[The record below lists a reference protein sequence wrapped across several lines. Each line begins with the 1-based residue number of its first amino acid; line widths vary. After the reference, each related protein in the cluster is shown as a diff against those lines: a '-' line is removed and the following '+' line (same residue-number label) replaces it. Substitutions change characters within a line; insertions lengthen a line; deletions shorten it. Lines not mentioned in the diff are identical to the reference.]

1 MEQKDFD
8 MQMKEAA
15 KKYEKGRPSKL
26 PSANFIA
33 GAKWAASQLT
43 QTGTEL
49 YYINQLRE
57 QIKSRRA
64 TDAEPWLEQTIRTAA
79 QVLVD
84 IDELRA
90 DIRKNG
96 RIWEEQG
103 YNMQKKK
110 VVNPELAHLKDLM
123 RTMSMYYESLGLSFK
138 STPSKMKESAKVGVD
153 EDNPIVQYLA
163 GVNEV
168 RRMMNEPPEDFE

>member
-1 MEQKDFD
+1 MEQKEFEV
-8 MQMKEAA
+8 QMKEAA
-15 KKYEKGRPSKL
+15 KKYENGHPSKL
-26 PSANFIA
+26 PSANFMA

-110 VVNPELAHLKDLM
+110 VVNPELAHLKDMM
-123 RTMSMYYESLGLSFK
+123 RTMAIYYESLGLSFK

-153 EDNPIVQYLA
+153 EDDPIIQYYQGIQDHL
-163 GVNEV
+163 N
-168 RRMMNEPPEDFE
+168 RPE

>member
-1 MEQKDFD
+1 MEQKDFE

-15 KKYEKGRPSKL
+15 KKYENGHPSQKA
-26 PSANFIA
+26 SANFIA

-43 QTGTEL
+43 QAGTEL

-64 TDAEPWLEQTIRTAA
+64 TDAEPWLEQAIRTAA

-110 VVNPELAHLKDLM
+110 VVNPELAHLKDMM
-123 RTMSMYYESLGLSFK
+123 RTMAIYYESLGLSFK
-138 STPSKMKESAKVGVD
+138 STPSKMKESAKVCVD
-153 EDNPIVQYLA
+153 EEDPMVQFLQGA
-163 GVNEV
+163 METLNDSV
-168 RRMMNEPPEDFE
+168 

>member
-1 MEQKDFD
+1 MEQKDFEL
-8 MQMKEAA
+8 QMKEAA
-15 KKYEKGRPSKL
+15 KKYENGHPAQK
-26 PSANFIA
+26 PSANFVM
-33 GAKWAASQLT
+33 GAKWAASLLT
-43 QTGTEL
+43 QAGTEL

-64 TDAEPWLEQTIRTAA
+64 TDAEPWLETTIRTAA

-103 YNMQKKK
+103 YNLQKKK
-110 VVNPELAHLKDLM
+110 VVNPELAHLKDMM
-123 RTMSMYYESLGLSFK
+123 RTMAIYYESLGLSFK
-138 STPSKMKESAKVGVD
+138 STPSKMKESAKVGAD
-153 EDNPIVQYLA
+153 EDDPLTQFMEGINGARQL
-163 GVNEV
+163 
-168 RRMMNEPPEDFE
+168 MNEIPEDFR